1 MLGRGWHQQ
10 SFRKL
15 LGLGLQGFRTSE
27 FQLRSVS
34 CAYFVTS
41 CTSEWIFL
49 DTSAGSRSS
58 NIQSLEA
65 GAASLCC
72 LMTVSKQTMMS
83 CSNSSAKVMDCSPRL
98 RKFTCT
104 RMACEGNAKSACDKK
119 WVYLFSAQISPSPY
133 KPQTP
138 KLHRTPKD
146 FIRCPS
152 CDHRINCGVE
162 GIACYAQEQ
171 DVVTEQPL
179 FCDGFLPSFTSGY
192 FLFSRPC
199 LSCILLYCRN
209 ICWFANLC

>member
-1 MLGRGWHQQ
+1 M
-10 SFRKL
+10 
-15 LGLGLQGFRTSE
+15 
-27 FQLRSVS
+27 S

-133 KPQTP
+133 KPQNPKTP
-138 KLHRTPKD
+138 PHTERFHSLSKLRSSHQL
-146 FIRCPS
+146 RCGG
-152 CDHRINCGVE
+152 D
-162 GIACYAQEQ
+162 ACYAQEQ

-179 FCDGFLPSFTSGY
+179 FCDGFFLSFTSGY